1 MECLLVSLLLVLI
14 KSQRQLQVTQN
25 GEIRHDVTIETKFW
39 EAITGLSGM
48 GVSLDT
54 MLDGDDRIPIYS
66 DGDGGIYIQNDGITL
81 YCSPVANNVFAG
93 EWNTTDRSAYV
104 TANGAEGTI
113 LKMVL
118 TRISCMKPL

>member
-1 MECLLVSLLLVLI
+1 MADEDKTNVKYYTSTNSVGNGMLARVVTTGPYQI
-14 KSQRQLQVTQN
+14 AETVQVTQN
-25 GEIRHDVTIETKFW
+25 GEIRHDVTIRNKSS

-81 YCSPVANNVFAG
+81 YCSPVANSNVFAG
-93 EWNTTDRSAYV
+93 E
-104 TANGAEGTI
+104 
-113 LKMVL
+113 
-118 TRISCMKPL
+118 